1 MIAVAL
7 IVAALAISLAYFA
20 WHRGQA
26 LSRDVAQTREELQ
39 HVRAEIAETRT
50 TLQAKLDDLCREGRR
65 QAGELKFTPTMTI
78 ADALQ
83 VHPRVAQVLSD
94 YQLGGCSNCA
104 VSDVD
109 TLEGAC
115 RSYGIDQDALMGAL
129 NRLLAEPADS
139 GKPIKIGS
147 MRVEL

>member
-1 MIAVAL
+1 MTAVAL
-7 IVAALAISLAYFA
+7 VVAALAIILAYFA
-20 WHRGQA
+20 WNRGQA
-26 LSRDVAQTREELQ
+26 LSREVAQTREQLQ
-39 HVRAEIAETRT
+39 QLRAEFGETRK
-50 TLQAKLDDLCREGRR
+50 TLQGRLDDLCLESRR
-65 QAGELKFTPTMTI
+65 QAGELKFMPSMTI

-94 YQLGGCSNCA
+94 YELGGCSNCA

-139 GKPIKIGS
+139 GKPIKIGR
-147 MRVEL
+147 MRVDL

>member
-1 MIAVAL
+1 MTAVAL
-7 IVAALAISLAYFA
+7 VVAALAIILAYFA
-20 WHRGQA
+20 WNRGQA
-26 LSRDVAQTREELQ
+26 LSREVAQTHAQLLQ
-39 HVRAEIAETRT
+39 LRAELGETRT
-50 TLQAKLDDLCREGRR
+50 TLQGKLDDLCQEARR
-65 QAGELKFTPTMTI
+65 QAGELKFAPNMTI

-94 YQLGGCSNCA
+94 YELGGCSNCA

-139 GKPIKIGS
+139 GKPIKIGG